1 MIASDREL
9 LSRLG
14 RINQNFGL
22 AVLELLH
29 RLDGGDLPADGL
41 RALADRLE
49 EAVRACRKRADEI
62 DGGARTIDAAEHVML
77 LNGQADQA
85 M

>member
-9 LSRLG
+9 LTYLG

-62 DGGARTIDAAEHVML
+62 DAAEHVML